1 MVERVCQCFQRLLA
15 PSSFEFA
22 FPHRDAMPAHLC
34 ELSLLLAV
42 TLFVSFYLS
51 LPKRH
56 VGLGQAESSTVG
68 VPMPE
73 AAVDEDAG
81 TVFAEHE
88 VGVARQA
95 RTVQPVA
102 KASVP
107 QVLAHDAL
115 GLSSAGANGR
125 HVVVS
130 LRRFVHNF

>member
-1 MVERVCQCFQRLLA
+1 
-15 PSSFEFA
+15 
-22 FPHRDAMPAHLC
+22 MPAHLC

-81 TVFAEHE
+81 AIFVEHE

-102 KASVP
+102 KASAP

-115 GLSSAGANGR
+115 GLCPAGANGR

-130 LRRFVHNF
+130 LQYLVHSLRVMKDR